1 MLLADSNLQAVRT
14 CRSFSLCCS
23 LSLGLI
29 NVCAEGRLGR
39 YSWVSSEVLITS
51 LLLVGFMQVLNNLGE
66 RLAGGNLVVEGWFF
80 RAVLWISA
88 QELSCLANHF
98 FLCVLALRSG
108 SALWETAALCSSFFL
123 FFGWVFIPLGLVFK
137 MILPQDL
144 PGIVSAWNQFL
155 FLDNFR

>member
-1 MLLADSNLQAVRT
+1 M
-14 CRSFSLCCS
+14 
-23 LSLGLI
+23 
-29 NVCAEGRLGR
+29 CAEGRLGR
-39 YSWVSSEVLITS
+39 YSWISSEVLITS

-144 PGIVSAWNQFL
+144 PGIVSAWDQFL